1 MQYASE
7 TFWTCLKDALKTS
20 SQEQFTLWYVLK
32 TSGRCF
38 CKTWRRYLEDLLNMS
53 WRRFCKTPCRRLG
66 KRSSWRFVD
75 DFLKMWFFF
84 FFLIWIKIVK
94 SNFQL
99 VEIRPLPALLDYPS
113 ALLSNKDAL
122 LLKWNFSKSN
132 FDLILLLLNKQFL
145 HFFISYVWNILT
157 HISHI

>member
-1 MQYASE
+1 MSQRR
-7 TFWTCLKDALKTS
+7 LKNV
-20 SQEQFTLWYVLK
+20 FTRTVYFMIRLENVWKMFLQDVAKISWRPLEYVLK
-32 TSGRCF
+32 TFLQDALQTSWQEVVLKIC
-38 CKTWRRYLEDLLNMS
+38 WRLLED
-53 WRRFCKTPCRRLG
+53 
-66 KRSSWRFVD
+66 VI
-75 DFLKMWFFF
+75 FFF